1 MKKIYILFFCIFIL
15 AFSAFASDIVKSGE
29 ILYFAND
36 KLLLNTGEIVN
47 IEKNAVLRI
56 NNNAAQSLEIK
67 AGQMAYAK
75 LNPQT
80 LEAVSIDIYEGFAK
94 NKTRL
99 NGLYINEF
107 IVSNSRPSK
116 KNETLSIILKGS
128 PRKNAE
134 VNILG
139 LAPYVPLKEIS
150 PGTYKGYFKILSGYD
165 LNNATLIAT
174 LKEREKKVSAVYSGI
189 SFAATKPD
197 ILETSPKNG
206 STSTINDPNIFV
218 SYKSYGALINM
229 PACAMYV
236 NGKEVSCF
244 KNNNMMI
251 FEPKDLPYGK
261 NTVKVIITD
270 MARNKTYYLWSFWIN
285 NQ

>member
-1 MKKIYILFFCIFIL
+1 MKRNYIILFFCVFIL
-15 AFSAFASDIVKSGE
+15 ASFAFASELIKSGE

-47 IEKNAVLRI
+47 IEKNALLRI

-75 LNPQT
+75 LNPRT
-80 LEAVSIDIYEGFAK
+80 LEAKIIDIYDSSTK
-94 NKTRL
+94 DKTRL

-107 IVSNSRPSK
+107 TVSDSRPLR
-116 KNETLSIILKGS
+116 KNETLSIILKGT
-128 PRKNAE
+128 PKKFAK
-134 VNILG
+134 VNVLG
-139 LAPYVPLKEIS
+139 LAPEIPLKEVS

-165 LNNATLIAT
+165 INNATLIAT
-174 LKEREKKVSAVYSGI
+174 LKEKEKKVSAVYSGI

-197 ILETSPKNG
+197 ILETSPENG
-206 STSTINDPNIFV
+206 ALSTINDPNIFV
-218 SYKSYGALINM
+218 SYKSYGTLINT
-229 PACAMYV
+229 PACVMYV

-251 FEPKDLPYGK
+251 FEPKGLPYGK
-261 NTVKVIITD
+261 NTVKLIITD
-270 MARNKTYYLWSFWIN
+270 MANNTTYHSWSFYIKN
-285 NQ
+285 